1 MQLHEHSVRTL
12 VNELETKSVAAREVV
27 LHFLDRIDRYNPALG
42 AVVATNPELSL
53 RLAAEVDERRA
64 QGRYLRPLAGIP
76 FVVKDL
82 EDCTGFPT
90 TMGSAL
96 REGSAPAMQDS
107 LLVERLRQQG
117 AIPIGKTNT
126 PEFGWKGTTENLVF
140 PPTRNPWDTE
150 RTSGGSSG
158 GTAAAVAAG
167 LVPFGTGSDGGGSM
181 RIPAALCGIFALKTS
196 TGRVPVR
203 GQEPPNWWDLVTGG
217 PMARSVGDTA
227 WLYDFCLGPHIDD
240 QRSLPKPQSD
250 WGLEVMEER
259 TRPRVGITYDFG
271 YWKTDSRIVAGLNAC
286 VAALEAEGFEVVE
299 VPKLLET
306 APSITWMKL
315 AGAYQARTL
324 GSLVGTPDFE
334 KLDPGVQAMVQKYI
348 GMSAREFITALDDAW
363 RISARF
369 FAGLEHV
376 DLLIAPVTAGLAPRI
391 GEQGRINDEV
401 TIDWISYTTLA
412 NMTRTPAASVRI
424 GSGDNGLPLA
434 VQVMGKR
441 FSEIEVLRLARFIE
455 SAFGVATPPEF
466 DD

>member
-1 MQLHEHSVRTL
+1 MRLHEHSVRNL
-12 VNELETKSVAAREVV
+12 VNELETKRVSAREVV
-27 LHFLDRIDRYNPALG
+27 LHFLDRIDRHNTALG

-64 QGRYLRPLAGIP
+64 QGRYLRPLAGVP
-76 FVVKDL
+76 FAVKDL

-96 REGSAPAMQDS
+96 RQGSPPATSDS

-117 AIPIGKTNT
+117 AIPIAKTNT
-126 PEFGWKGTTENLVF
+126 PEFGWKGSTENMIF
-140 PPTRNPWDTE
+140 PPTRNPWDMT

-167 LVPFGTGSDGGGSM
+167 LVPFGTASDGGGSM

-203 GQEPPNWWDLVTGG
+203 GPEAPNWWDLATAG
-217 PMARSVGDTA
+217 PMARSVADTA

-250 WGLEVMEER
+250 WGLEVLEEHS
-259 TRPRVGITYDFG
+259 RPRVGVTYDFG
-271 YWKTDSRIVAGLNAC
+271 YWKTDGRIVAGINRC
-286 VAALEAEGFEVVE
+286 VVALEAEGFEIVE
-299 VPKLLET
+299 VPKLLEA
-306 APSITWMKL
+306 APTITWMKL

-324 GSLVGTPDFE
+324 GPLLGTPEFE
-334 KLDPGVQAMVQKYI
+334 KLDPGLQEMVQKYA
-348 GMSAREFITALDDAW
+348 GMSARDFITALDDAW

-369 FAGLEHV
+369 FAGLEDV
-376 DLLIAPVTAGLAPRI
+376 DLLIAPVTAGLAPKI
-391 GEQGRINDEV
+391 GERGRIDGEE

-412 NMTRTPAASVRI
+412 NMTRTPAASVRV
-424 GSGDNGLPLA
+424 GFSDGGLPLA

-455 SAFGVATPPEF
+455 AAFGVAMPPAF
-466 DD
+466 AD